1 MTGLE
6 GKMGKLLRVVY
17 LAFLV
22 CLVASCQNQS
32 EKAEPAEPATHELK
46 VIREMYTA
54 WAKALEAKDVD
65 GICSFF
71 ADDFVIPYGDSLR
84 DKKWYREFLIE
95 RISEGAAWKMYLP
108 ERLEVSASGDLAY
121 AVGYYDM
128 VRNAEAKTEKLC
140 GLDVLKKQRDGSWKF
155 VSFR

>member
-1 MTGLE
+1 MK
-6 GKMGKLLRVVY
+6 KMLFVVSLLLLFCLVVY
-17 LAFLV
+17 
-22 CLVASCQNQS
+22 CQKQ
-32 EKAEPAEPATHELK
+32 AENIELSK
-46 VIREMYTA
+46 ETINELNAIREMYMA

-65 GICSFF
+65 STCSFF
-71 ADDFVIPYGDSLR
+71 GDDFVIPYGDRLR

-108 ERLEVSASGDLAY
+108 DRLEVSASGDLAY

-128 VRNAEAKTEKLC
+128 ARNAEAKTEKRC
-140 GLDVLKKQRDGSWKF
+140 GLDVLKKQKDGSWKF

>member
-1 MTGLE
+1 M
-6 GKMGKLLRVVY
+6 KKLLFGVSFLLLLFMAVY
-17 LAFLV
+17 
-22 CLVASCQNQS
+22 CQKQ
-32 EKAEPAEPATHELK
+32 AENIKELNA
-46 VIREMYTA
+46 IREMYLA

-65 GICSFF
+65 GTCSFF

-84 DKKWYREFLIE
+84 DKNWYREFLME

-108 ERLEVSASGDLAY
+108 DRLEVSTSGDLAY

-128 VRNAEAKTEKLC
+128 VRNAEAKTEKRC
-140 GLDVLKKQRDGSWKF
+140 GLDVLKKQRDGTWKF